1 MNEYTAKHGLTGAP
15 VQYGLLD
22 NARRARLGATVDDY
36 RRDMAELFAPF
47 SEVAA
52 RNPLSSSPVSRSVD
66 ELLTVTAENRMI
78 CDPYPRLMVARDQ
91 VNQGAAVLIMSV
103 AAARRLSVPESA
115 WVYLHGHAD
124 MVEQQL
130 LDREDLSASFSAEK
144 ASKLHRR
151 ISSAPLPWRPARAAA
166 TDAESSGLFK
176 SRIPPCRRAARTDPC
191 GRPLP
196 ARSPRP

>member
-1 MNEYTAKHGLTGAP
+1 MTSPTTPNSVGGQLEDRGYGFDQYMNEYTAKHGLTGAP

-36 RRDMAELFAPF
+36 RRDDGRTVRAVLRSRGQEPAVRRLPC
-47 SEVAA
+47 E
-52 RNPLSSSPVSRSVD
+52 RSVD

-103 AAARRLSVPESA
+103 AAARRLSVPEEK

-124 MVEQQL
+124 
-130 LDREDLSASFSAEK
+130 A
-144 ASKLHRR
+144 
-151 ISSAPLPWRPARAAA
+151 W
-166 TDAESSGLFK
+166 
-176 SRIPPCRRAARTDPC
+176 
-191 GRPLP
+191 
-196 ARSPRP
+196 